1 MIALFAEF
9 LEPTRPGALRTPA
22 AYGGVDLATP
32 STKRHNKMLKV
43 IVQHV
48 ETSPF
53 VDSRNNPLIE
63 RTVEVYKDNGFA
75 YERARELAKHG
86 TVCYV
91 KSDQRETRA
100 E

>member
-1 MIALFAEF
+1 M
-9 LEPTRPGALRTPA
+9 
-22 AYGGVDLATP
+22 V
-32 STKRHNKMLKV
+32 KV

-53 VDSRNNPLIE
+53 VDSRNSPLIE
-63 RTVEVYKDNGFA
+63 RTVEVFRDNGSA

-86 TVCYV
+86 TVCYI
-91 KSDQRETRA
+91 KPDERETHA